1 MVRPGILVT
10 LEDGSLGLPDPPPLP
25 KLGTFATRA
34 EWEQAKAEHKVLM
47 ADRRDGQK
55 WLHEQKRDRRL
66 RDRPC
71 EAAAKLTPE
80 EKLAK
85 YEENK
90 VARTER
96 KQDKAD
102 AARATANSRVVE
114 FMAVQAAARA
124 CERAAFEAHCAA
136 RLQAEA
142 ERKAAETIR
151 TSMRAPPEDR
161 WRIAPRWWLDG
172 GGGGRG

>member
-114 FMAVQAAARA
+114 FMASARCRLSGSPA
-124 CERAAFEAHCAA
+124 FHFLGVRLSERLPAFHFLRV
-136 RLQAEA
+136 RLS
-142 ERKAAETIR
+142 ERLPAFHFFLAVPL
-151 TSMRAPPEDR
+151 AF
-161 WRIAPRWWLDG
+161 
-172 GGGGRG
+172 